1 MNQPYLLTERLQE
14 YRAAELQKKADNE
27 RMAQE
32 ANEAEAQPN
41 FLAKFRAELSN
52 RSSKAQDAKSKE
64 R

>member
-1 MNQPYLLTERLQE
+1 MNQHYLLTERLQE
-14 YRAAELQKKADNE
+14 YRAAELQKKAENE
-27 RMAQE
+27 RLAQE
-32 ANEAEAQPN
+32 ANETQPN